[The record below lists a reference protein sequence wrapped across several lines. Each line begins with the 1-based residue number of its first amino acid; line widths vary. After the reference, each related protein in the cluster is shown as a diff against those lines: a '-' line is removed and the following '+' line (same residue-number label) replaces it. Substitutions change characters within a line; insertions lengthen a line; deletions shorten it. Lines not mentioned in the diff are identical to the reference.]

1 MFDTSGS
8 AALTDFGL
16 AKGPAYT
23 VLTRPG
29 EVMGTV
35 DYLAPELIKG
45 CGATPASDL
54 YALGC
59 TVYECLAGAPPFA
72 EKSLFELTAA
82 HLEERPPDLR
92 VSRADISEQ
101 LAWAVLQALAKEPGA
116 RPPTA
121 TAYAHMLRLAA
132 RA

>member
-1 MFDTSGS
+1 MFDSSGS

-45 CGATPASDL
+45 GGATPASDL

-59 TVYECLAGAPPFA
+59 TV
-72 EKSLFELTAA
+72 
-82 HLEERPPDLR
+82 
-92 VSRADISEQ
+92 
-101 LAWAVLQALAKEPGA
+101 
-116 RPPTA
+116 
-121 TAYAHMLRLAA
+121 
-132 RA
+132 